1 MRKATSQGAKG
12 DHALCSSFF
21 GLCQTNLDVESAG
34 NAHLARNGGD
44 EVNVFGKVRIARPL
58 WAYDVKAAEL
68 ALHKDW
74 QDALGSK
81 PSEFL
86 KLAGGSTIGSATEIR
101 SDKRGE
107 IRAAKR
113 LDENR

>member
-21 GLCQTNLDVESAG
+21 GLCQADLDVESAG

-44 EVNVFGKVRIARPL
+44 EINVFGEVRIAGSL
-58 WAYDVKAAEL
+58 WAYDIKAAEL

-74 QDALGSK
+74 QDAFGAK
-81 PSEFL
+81 PAEFL
-86 KLAGGSTIGSATEIR
+86 KLARGSTIGSATEIR

-107 IRAAKR
+107 IRATKR
-113 LDENR
+113 LNENR